1 LALKTCGDTQF
12 YWEEHGDGE
21 PIVLISGYSANH
33 AFWMPQL
40 ATLAKHFRVILFD
53 NPGMGDTFDKG
64 GPLTI
69 RDMAHRIADFLTDI
83 DVKQAH
89 VVGHSMGGCLGVCLA
104 ALHPKRVK
112 KLVLINS
119 FSKLRPLACHVLTNL
134 LNLRLADIKLFTLL
148 NAMIPWFFCDSSI
161 KDGKRP
167 AELID
172 FFIKNK
178 NLQSISNQSRQLDA
192 AMAFDG
198 KDWLGYIHAQTL
210 IIAGEYDLLS
220 PVADS
225 VHLHQSLND
234 SQMVTLPAAHN
245 MPQELP
251 QEVNNQLLKFLL

>member
-1 LALKTCGDTQF
+1 MALQTSADTQF
-12 YWEEHGDGE
+12 YWEEHGIGE
-21 PIVLISGYSANH
+21 NLVLISGYSANH
-33 AFWMPQL
+33 AFWIPL
-40 ATLAKHFRVILFD
+40 LGELTKHFRVILFD

-83 DVKQAH
+83 DVEKAH
-89 VVGHSMGGCLGVCLA
+89 IVGHSMGGCLGVCLA
-104 ALHPKRVK
+104 ALYPQRVK
-112 KLVLINS
+112 KLTLINS
-119 FSKLRPLACHVLTNL
+119 FSRLRPLARHVLTNL
-134 LNLRLADIKLFTLL
+134 LDLRLADLKLFTLL
-148 NAMIPWFFCDSSI
+148 NSMIPWFFCDKSI

-192 AMAFDG
+192 AMAYDG
-198 KDWLGYIHAQTL
+198 KDWLKHVKCETL
-210 IIAGEYDLLS
+210 IIAGEQDLLS

-225 VHLHQSLND
+225 LHLKKSIQNAHL
-234 SQMVTLPAAHN
+234 VTLPAAHN

-251 QEVNNQLLKFLL
+251 NEINKELLHFLL